1 MLSADYVEAVA
12 LLTPSANP
20 TPVERWPSARGLRVS
35 TLTAG
40 LLVQGDRGT
49 FERAFGVD
57 LGRATPPVALPV
69 PAELAALVAAITIPA
84 PRRYS

>member
-1 MLSADYVEAVA
+1 MLSAEYVEAVA
-12 LLTPSANP
+12 QLRPSASVDA
-20 TPVERWPSARGLRVS
+20 VERWLRARGLWAS
-35 TLTAG
+35 TVKAG
-40 LLVQGDRGT
+40 LLVQGDLGT

-69 PAELAALVAAITIPA
+69 PAELAELVAAITIPA